1 MFFRQWWPLLA
12 DPICL
17 CTIGSTSK
25 WMEKQTNVKSH
36 LFCFMS
42 FVILSSVTHPPFAVL
57 LLWDLYLGPQQ
68 HPQSL
73 PALLLHLQPEA
84 RLGELLLLPE
94 KIYIYM
100 ISRNNWNPLYSCKCP
115 GFSGF
120 LYSLQLTSHT
130 FCLPVA
136 SILGRK
142 WKIFS
147 PMQQSFKLFPPG
159 ALVTVYEW
167 PARIFFVNVACFLFA
182 RTKGE
187 IKGPANAA
195 SCTVEVKTVGA
206 DIRVP
211 WFQFKCPH
219 LIPMWFQKSYL
230 NSVSPS
236 VLVFFKW
243 R

>member
-1 MFFRQWWPLLA
+1 
-12 DPICL
+12 
-17 CTIGSTSK
+17 
-25 WMEKQTNVKSH
+25 
-36 LFCFMS
+36 MS

-94 KIYIYM
+94 KKNM
-100 ISRNNWNPLYSCKCP
+100 ISRNNWNPLYACKCP

-142 WKIFS
+142 
-147 PMQQSFKLFPPG
+147 
-159 ALVTVYEW
+159 
-167 PARIFFVNVACFLFA
+167 
-182 RTKGE
+182 
-187 IKGPANAA
+187 
-195 SCTVEVKTVGA
+195 
-206 DIRVP
+206 
-211 WFQFKCPH
+211 
-219 LIPMWFQKSYL
+219 
-230 NSVSPS
+230 
-236 VLVFFKW
+236 
-243 R
+243 